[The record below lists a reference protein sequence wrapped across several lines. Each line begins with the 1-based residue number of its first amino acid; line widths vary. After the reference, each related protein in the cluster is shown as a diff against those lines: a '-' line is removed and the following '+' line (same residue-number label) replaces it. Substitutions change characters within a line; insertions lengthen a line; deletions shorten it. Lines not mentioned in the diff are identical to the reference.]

1 MEKGF
6 HTGQAYDQK
15 KTISCQDMSLLW
27 NSWIFFSV
35 SWHNDKHIQYTKVFI
50 EETDK
55 NFDFITEIPFR
66 SHFWGPVHSKIEE
79 FRHSNRR
86 FIKWCIILYIVR
98 IFSSLELVKPRVIP
112 LKALNSRTSFFPSRI
127 LEKYSTHKAALYM
140 TVLFST
146 WNITVRFSLLEK
158 VWSFSD
164 RKMIKLLK
172 FDNHLFPPLRQSR

>member
-35 SWHNDKHIQYTKVFI
+35 SWHNDKHTQYTKVFI

-98 IFSSLELVKPRVIP
+98 IFSSSELVKPRVIP
-112 LKALNSRTSFFPSRI
+112 LKALNSRTSFFRRVF
-127 LEKYSTHKAALYM
+127 LK
-140 TVLFST
+140 
-146 WNITVRFSLLEK
+146 NIQP
-158 VWSFSD
+158 
-164 RKMIKLLK
+164 IKLHCTWLYY
-172 FDNHLFPPLRQSR
+172 FPPETSQCGFLYWRRFGPFPIAKWLNF